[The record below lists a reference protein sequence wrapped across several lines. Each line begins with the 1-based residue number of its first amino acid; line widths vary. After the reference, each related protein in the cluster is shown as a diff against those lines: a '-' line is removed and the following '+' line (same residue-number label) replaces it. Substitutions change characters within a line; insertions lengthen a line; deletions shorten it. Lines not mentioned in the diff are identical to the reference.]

1 MDRERLF
8 RHLEQRYSSKREM
21 ISRIPLGTQADAL
34 WQELLSRRRAKSTVL
49 PIYSCFGLPYWYVT
63 TDKMVSASEK
73 IVDALFENETDFD
86 PYTEAPPVATL
97 EEVFYTSFVD
107 GSQMTMQEA
116 MSFLE
121 GGSPPRDVEEQLIA
135 NNRQAAAFATANLYH
150 AVDEEYLRDLVS
162 ILVDG
167 LEAGTGEYRTEDW
180 ILIHS
185 MPDDQYT
192 LPPARTIPD
201 RMRELLALL
210 EDPRIHPLIKA
221 GVAQAWMLVIR
232 PFPEGNERLGRLLS
246 MIVLLRAGYAFFSDV
261 SLSALTARKSYGY
274 YEAIENILREENGG
288 DLTYFM
294 EYYLEL
300 LARAVDER
308 RLRME
313 KQKEDVREAE
323 IELAHMPLTPPHQ
336 QEQPADDPQ
345 QELEPAGSDPP
356 EAPDEVSIDLPPG
369 AERVKEKLLLLSSRN
384 SNTIPGRTA
393 GKLVEYIDR
402 GKFEFTTGDIH
413 EDFGLLQKTRNDTIL
428 MLREAGLIEQIGTR
442 GRFFLFRFSGLGLEA
457 PKPAEKS
464 KPVKKVDPDKPKNTP
479 PLVPETE
486 VLGAKATKEQ
496 KARVK
501 MALLAYANNH
511 GDSAYTRTAVGL
523 VDYVERG
530 KIRFKA
536 PDIGEDFGLD
546 RKRRV
551 TVTRMLQQCGLIA
564 PVAMYKKFY
573 IYGFI
578 IPEATETEMPVELE
592 KPVVTEIPDKYDD
605 DEPELDLDGF
615 FNQSPLPIKSADY
628 APEILESIREL
639 SESERSA
646 RDRRIGSLLEKN
658 LSSGLVTSGLYDEKL
673 RAKIWPT
680 DMQLAEQM
688 GIVDRITDDSYR
700 IRKTVRPGL
709 PHLDG
714 SQKAMMTK
722 MFKEFGDGTFSRE
735 MVTASLDY
743 SKAHACAMLHQFT
756 LIRILD
762 CRKDEEKGVFV
773 YQLRVNPEEHPECF
787 VKAA

>member
-1 MDRERLF
+1 
-8 RHLEQRYSSKREM
+8 
-21 ISRIPLGTQADAL
+21 
-34 WQELLSRRRAKSTVL
+34 
-49 PIYSCFGLPYWYVT
+49 
-63 TDKMVSASEK
+63 
-73 IVDALFENETDFD
+73 
-86 PYTEAPPVATL
+86 
-97 EEVFYTSFVD
+97 
-107 GSQMTMQEA
+107 
-116 MSFLE
+116 
-121 GGSPPRDVEEQLIA
+121 
-135 NNRQAAAFATANLYH
+135 
-150 AVDEEYLRDLVS
+150 
-162 ILVDG
+162 
-167 LEAGTGEYRTEDW
+167 
-180 ILIHS
+180 
-185 MPDDQYT
+185 
-192 LPPARTIPD
+192 
-201 RMRELLALL
+201 
-210 EDPRIHPLIKA
+210 
-221 GVAQAWMLVIR
+221 
-232 PFPEGNERLGRLLS
+232 
-246 MIVLLRAGYAFFSDV
+246 
-261 SLSALTARKSYGY
+261 
-274 YEAIENILREENGG
+274 
-288 DLTYFM
+288 
-294 EYYLEL
+294 
-300 LARAVDER
+300 
-308 RLRME
+308 
-313 KQKEDVREAE
+313 
-323 IELAHMPLTPPHQ
+323 
-336 QEQPADDPQ
+336 
-345 QELEPAGSDPP
+345 
-356 EAPDEVSIDLPPG
+356 
-369 AERVKEKLLLLSSRN
+369 
-384 SNTIPGRTA
+384 
-393 GKLVEYIDR
+393 
-402 GKFEFTTGDIH
+402 
-413 EDFGLLQKTRNDTIL
+413 

-457 PKPAEKS
+457 PKPAEKP
-464 KPVKKVDPDKPKNTP
+464 KPEKKVDPDKPKNTP

-511 GDSAYTRTAVGL
+511 GDSTYTRTATGL

-578 IPEATETEMPVELE
+578 IPEAAEAEMPIELE
-592 KPVVTEIPDKYDD
+592 KPVVTEIPDRYDD

-615 FNQSPLPIKSADY
+615 FNQSPLPVKSADY

-646 RDRRIGSLLEKN
+646 RDRRIGALLEKN
-658 LSSGLVTSGLYDEKL
+658 LSSGLITSGLYDEKL

-688 GIVDRITDDSYR
+688 GIVDRITEDSYR
-700 IRKTVRPGL
+700 IRKTLRPGL

-714 SQKAMMTK
+714 SQRAMMTK

-756 LIRILD
+756 LIRVLD

-773 YQLRVNPEEHPECF
+773 YQLKVNPEEHPECF